1 MIEPL
6 ARWCARVAEVV
17 RRWCDRPAQTLA
29 RGRVTLGFVFGAFVL
44 GLAQPTWT
52 SLVWGSAV
60 ALVGEAIRVWSAGHL
75 EKSREV
81 TQSGPY
87 AWTRHPLYLGSSII
101 AAGLAVAANS
111 VIVAAMIALY
121 VGTFIPAAIRRG
133 GSAPPR
139 KIRRRLRRLRESPF
153 GAGAAPV
160 QSLACTRQPRTSHDL
175 GRPSRFGNPCAEDR
189 AFDTLKSFTGG

>member
-6 ARWCARVAEVV
+6 ARWRARVAEAV
-17 RRWCDRPAQTLA
+17 RRWCARPAQTLA

-44 GLAQPTWT
+44 GLAKPTWT

-87 AWTRHPLYLGSSII
+87 AWTRHPLYIGSSII
-101 AAGLAVAANS
+101 AAGLALAANS
-111 VIVAAMIALY
+111 AIVAAMIAIY
-121 VGTFIPAAIRRG
+121 VGTFIPAAIR
-133 GSAPPR
+133 AEEAH
-139 KIRRRLRRLRESPF
+139 LREKFGGDYDAYASRRSVPVPRPF
-153 GAGAAPV
+153 SLSRARANREHHTIAGV
-160 QSLACTRQPRTSHDL
+160 LLGLAIL
-175 GRPSRFGNPCAEDR
+175 A
-189 AFDTLKSFTGG
+189 LKIGLSVP